1 MIPVTTSKDKRI
13 ALFGLGGSGMATALA
28 LVAGGADVVCC
39 DDNPDKVEAARREGL
54 ETADLRN
61 MDFGQFDELVLAPG
75 VPLTHPHPHWSAAKA
90 DEAGIPI
97 IGDIELFARE
107 RNARAPNAPFIAIT
121 GTNGKSTT
129 TALISHLLGH
139 AGFVVQMGGNIGTA
153 ILSLQPPT
161 NNRVFVIECSSYQID
176 LAPGLNPSVG
186 VMLNISPDHLDRH
199 GTLEQYAAIKQ
210 KLVAQSDLA
219 VVGVDDA
226 TSQIMANQLEQ
237 SGGSVERISS
247 AQSTDKPLPYSLK
260 GIGSLRG
267 AHNAQNAAAA
277 YAVCSSLGMSDRDF
291 QSGLESFPGLV
302 HRMEQVGHVGDV
314 LFVNDTKATNA
325 EAAAHALASYNRI
338 YWIAGGLAKDGGIEE
353 LRPLFSHLEKA
364 YFIGEAAGQF
374 AATLG
379 QQIPFEISETL
390 DNAVRRS
397 TEDAAETAIQSA
409 EGESPVVLLS
419 PACASFDQFPNFA
432 QRGEEFKSLVSN
444 LPGFLPIR
452 AAGAESLV
460 EPSGNPTGS
469 IKGVNP

>member
-1 MIPVTTSKDKRI
+1 MIPVTTSKDNRI
-13 ALFGLGGSGMATALA
+13 ALFGLGGSGMATALV

-39 DDNPDKVEAARREGL
+39 DDNPDKVEAARQEGL

-61 MDFGQFDELVLAPG
+61 MDFGQFDELVLSPG
-75 VPLTHPHPHWSAAKA
+75 VPLTHPQPHWSAAKA
-90 DEAGIPI
+90 NEAGIPI
-97 IGDIELFARE
+97 IGDIELFTRE
-107 RNARAPNAPFIAIT
+107 RNAHAPNAPFIAIT

-139 AGFVVQMGGNIGTA
+139 AGFDVQMGGNIGTA
-153 ILSLQPPT
+153 ILSLQPPE
-161 NNRVFVIECSSYQID
+161 NNRVYVIECSSYQID

-219 VVGVDDA
+219 VIGVDDV
-226 TSQIMANQLEQ
+226 TSQIIANQLEQ
-237 SGGSVERISS
+237 SGVLVERISS
-247 AQSTDKPLPYSLK
+247 LQSTDKPLPYSLE

-277 YAVCSSLGMSDRDF
+277 YAVCCSLGMNDRDF

-302 HRMEQVGHVGDV
+302 HRMEQVGYVGNV

-353 LRPLFSHLEKA
+353 LRPLFPHLEKV
-364 YFIGEAAGQF
+364 FLIGEAAGQF

-397 TEDAAETAIQSA
+397 IEDAAETAIQSA
-409 EGESPVVLLS
+409 EDEPPVVLLS

-432 QRGEEFKSLVSN
+432 QRGEEFKTLVSN
-444 LPGFLPIR
+444 LPGFLPIG
-452 AAGAESLV
+452 AAGADSLV
-460 EPSGNPTGS
+460 ESSGNPTGS
-469 IKGVNP
+469 LKGANP